1 MLKSAYLKASIRMAH
16 ETKHIYVVSKL
27 DCYENLFIP
36 ALIENVILVKMHSFP
51 FQ

>member
-1 MLKSAYLKASIRMAH
+1 MLKSAYLKASIRMVH

-27 DCYENLFIP
+27 GFYENLFRL